1 MDKSTIKQTLEKFRE
16 LANSN
21 RQINQHLAGNVEMSL
36 DYYKKKYK
44 PTDLITHEKQV
55 IVEAS
60 EHCYNVFV
68 QFYKRTVFDSSIY
81 ALCSLGASYGA
92 DQYMYDNGVQ
102 KAIHP
107 LTKIRNGGLTDNEL
121 GEIEAFNNLCVKF
134 GNPSD
139 LSETSYTDM
148 EKIVFL
154 KILHTTAVSDG
165 RYDPNEVLFIS
176 LFTEEFKTFL
186 ISASLGLYI

>member
-1 MDKSTIKQTLEKFRE
+1 MDKSTIKRTLEKFRE

-21 RQINQHLAGNVEMSL
+21 HQINQHLAGNVQMSL
-36 DYYKKKYK
+36 EYYKKNYRAS
-44 PTDLITHEKQV
+44 DLVAKERQV
-55 IVEAS
+55 IIEAS
-60 EHCYNVFV
+60 EHCFNVFV
-68 QFYKRTVFDSSIY
+68 QFYNKSVFDSSIY

-92 DQYMYDNGVQ
+92 DQYMYDNGIQ

-139 LSETSYTDM
+139 L
-148 EKIVFL
+148 
-154 KILHTTAVSDG
+154 
-165 RYDPNEVLFIS
+165 
-176 LFTEEFKTFL
+176 
-186 ISASLGLYI
+186 